1 MARWRDRSLERA
13 LEREKRKSE
22 EQSSRFVAAA
32 RDLAL
37 ETGSLD
43 FTVQQVVDH
52 SGVSLRSFYRNF
64 AGKDELCLALFEEM
78 TQETCEEIAKR
89 LSRLD
94 DPIERLSTIVRRL
107 YVAERGGRLAGSIS
121 RQVHELAANRPEDL
135 RTSQQPVVDLI
146 ELEIEHAVERGVLA
160 PQDAR
165 KQAVSLLITITAH
178 NQWRSD
184 GVMGG
189 SWPVISLEDLWTICR
204 RQLGIDATP
213 SDPPGRG

>member
-1 MARWRDRSLERA
+1 MAKWRNRSLERA
-13 LEREKRKSE
+13 LEREKHKSE

-32 RDLAL
+32 RKLAL

-43 FTVQQVVDH
+43 FTVQQVVDL

-78 TQETCEEIAKR
+78 IQETCEEIAKR
-89 LSRLD
+89 LVRSD
-94 DPIERLSTIVRRL
+94 DPIERLSAIVRRL

-135 RTSQQPVVDLI
+135 RDSQQPVIDLI
-146 ELEIEHAVERGVLA
+146 ETEILRGVERGVLP
-160 PQDAR
+160 PQDAL

-189 SWPVISLEDLWTICR
+189 SWPVISLQDLWMICR
-204 RQLGIDATP
+204 RQLGIDGAP
-213 SDPPGRG
+213 SDSPG